1 MGELSYKNL
10 PSIDKLKDILVSQ
23 SALDIMMLKDKH
35 RWFRLI
41 NYYKN
46 RSNAIDIA
54 KIDNGLGDHL
64 YLVFADEGA
73 IIKGYTQES
82 IMSPYANDE
91 VRIAEGIY
99 DYVPSELMILL
110 DDSEEFQDVT
120 FCLWRKQSDGFWS
133 KGDIIVPIDY
143 KDGDDGEYCLLKNI
157 LIDAENWLEWAKT
170 YYKDQSINI
179 DIADVKKVYE
189 QQLITKET
197 LGRINPNSDFE
208 EVSREL
214 NRIGYKSEE
223 SANFK

>member
-23 SALDIMMLKDKH
+23 SALDIMMLNDKH

-73 IIKGYTQES
+73 IIKGYNQES

-179 DIADVKKVYE
+179 DIADVKKVYD
-189 QQLITKET
+189 QQLITKEV
-197 LGRINPNSDFE
+197 LGRISPNSDFPG
-208 EVSREL
+208 
-214 NRIGYKSEE
+214 IK
-223 SANFK
+223 